1 VLEGV
6 RLADG
11 PWQVLMQCSHCQNRD
26 TYKESFLLFSMS
38 IRILLASIQKL
49 SGCLFEAANTSTIT
63 VSIGTFSLPDDA
75 KLEVIDTVVRK
86 ALQAIAVALV
96 HLWERTGKP
105 RLNFPAEQDLNLNSG
120 APLSPI
126 SLFAGTSED
135 SQGPLA
141 CYDLASAFS
150 GTKNTMPL
158 LGTLQFLMKV
168 TEDELRTSTH

>member
-1 VLEGV
+1 
-6 RLADG
+6 
-11 PWQVLMQCSHCQNRD
+11 MQCSHCQSKD

-105 RLNFPAEQDLNLNSG
+105 RLNFPVEQDLNNG

-126 SLFAGTSED
+126 SLFAGASED
-135 SQGPLA
+135 RQGPLA
-141 CYDLASAFS
+141 CYDLVSAFS